1 MLHKIGYPR
10 QCKVCSS
17 TYKDKTAFCRHRRLG
32 VCDKRSRLL
41 ERDVSVVPNVTH
53 IHNGGTTNYNSEST
67 ISKRELEEKCEQ
79 QRLEIERLKSLNS
92 LNTLP
97 FASRDCIYILRTRH
111 AIDCK
116 FPVYKVGYSNDVKAR
131 LSGYPKGSQLLY
143 VFSVENGRE
152 TEREL
157 HSALGKNSAFKKRN
171 DFGSE
176 YYEGDILAL
185 QDFTHNF
192 IKLNAQ

>member
-1 MLHKIGYPR
+1 MFKSIYPR
-10 QCKVCSS
+10 QCEMCGSS
-17 TYKDKTAFCRHRRLG
+17 YKYKGTFYRHKKLG
-32 VCDKRSRLL
+32 TCNKRQNGTGG
-41 ERDVSVVPNVTH
+41 VHITHNH

-67 ISKRELEEKCEQ
+67 ITKRELEEKCEQ
-79 QRLEIERLKSLNS
+79 QRLEIERLKRLNN

-152 TEREL
+152 TERGL
-157 HSALGKNSAFKKRN
+157 HSALATDSAFKKRI

-192 IKLNAQ
+192 IKSNPQ